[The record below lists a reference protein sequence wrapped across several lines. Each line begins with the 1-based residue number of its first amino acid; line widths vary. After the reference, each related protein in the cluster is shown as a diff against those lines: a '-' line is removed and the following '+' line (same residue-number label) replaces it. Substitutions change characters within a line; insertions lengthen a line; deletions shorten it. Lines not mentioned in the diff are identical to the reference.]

1 MMNDVL
7 TPGTILLALLAA
19 LAARVLFRSRRPADT
34 VEPIAGGDEPSP
46 GGDAGELPCRE
57 HERCSWKLHVVGV
70 AQRRCTVLL
79 FGRSVHLKRGDLLL
93 ALRPAPRVAGQS
105 VASADFQSSGGLR
118 GMTAD

>member
-19 LAARVLFRSRRPADT
+19 LAARVLFRSRRPADPP
-34 VEPIAGGDEPSP
+34 ELNPSGDEPSP
-46 GGDAGELPCRE
+46 GGDAGQMPCRDQG
-57 HERCSWKLHVVGV
+57 RCSWKLHVVGV

-93 ALRPAPRVAGQS
+93 ALRPTEIAQP
-105 VASADFQSSGGLR
+105 VASADLSPAQSSGGR
-118 GMTAD
+118 